1 VKQGGVICYSRAVAS
16 RNILIG
22 LLAALMGAAIFA
34 QASDMTSRTFPWNLF
49 LFGIPLVLIG
59 CLLANQRWAFMVAVM
74 YGTVG
79 LALDISTIVQG
90 LTKPDVPP
98 TILAMSGVTGL
109 FNFLLIVFGGRGFL
123 TVSGPSSPPESP
135 RPNPPSPSSF

>member
-1 VKQGGVICYSRAVAS
+1 MPNRT
-16 RNILIG
+16 ILA
-22 LLAALMGAAIFA
+22 LLAGLILAAA
-34 QASDMTSRTFPWNLF
+34 ATHDDSRSTGWLVF
-49 LFGIPLVLIG
+49 LYGLPLALIG

-79 LALDISTIVQG
+79 LALDVSTIVQG

-109 FNFLLIVFGGRGFL
+109 LNFLLIVFGGRGFL
-123 TVSGPSSPPESP
+123 AVSGSSSPPESP